1 MGERRTRKQKLK
13 AKHQFN
19 LSWTPQPQS
28 SVLKASVKGQ
38 IVSSLKTRLEE
49 NKHTKKAVPMAKD
62 GSFEAYK
69 RDTVKSLVLA
79 SIILAAE
86 LVLYLAWK

>member
-1 MGERRTRKQKLK
+1 MGKRRTRKQKE
-13 AKHQFN
+13 AARHQFN
-19 LSWTPQPQS
+19 ISWTPKPERAS
-28 SVLKASVKGQ
+28 TKANVKGQ
-38 IVSSLKTRLEE
+38 IINQPSPKPAQGQRA
-49 NKHTKKAVPMAKD
+49 KKARLLAKE

-69 RDTVKSLVLA
+69 KDTLKSLILA

>member
-1 MGERRTRKQKLK
+1 
-13 AKHQFN
+13 
-19 LSWTPQPQS
+19 
-28 SVLKASVKGQ
+28 
-38 IVSSLKTRLEE
+38 
-49 NKHTKKAVPMAKD
+49 MAKD